1 MRMYE
6 RRRTCTCVAS
16 ESRHLEFPLA
26 LWTSHLHDALVSHST
41 KPKTTEGTTHED
53 LLFQPAS
60 HSISQ
65 YVPSLLLFPL
75 VEWAWRCNFI
85 SHWRFSPCSAESFSV
100 TQGSPYNRGA
110 YANSSST
117 HTIIIWQNS
126 TSFSAILSY
135 IQILRRETPLKH
147 PYLPWNR
154 LVFYRPLIM
163 CKIVIK
169 NYTAGKFEVKSRTS
183 VPKWLM

>member
-85 SHWRFSPCSAESFSV
+85 SHWRFSPGSGERFSV

-117 HTIIIWQNS
+117 HNLTEQQLFQCHTLFHSANKKGNPS
-126 TSFSAILSY
+126 ETSLHALK
-135 IQILRRETPLKH
+135 QIG
-147 PYLPWNR
+147 
-154 LVFYRPLIM
+154 V
-163 CKIVIK
+163 V
-169 NYTAGKFEVKSRTS
+169 
-183 VPKWLM
+183 